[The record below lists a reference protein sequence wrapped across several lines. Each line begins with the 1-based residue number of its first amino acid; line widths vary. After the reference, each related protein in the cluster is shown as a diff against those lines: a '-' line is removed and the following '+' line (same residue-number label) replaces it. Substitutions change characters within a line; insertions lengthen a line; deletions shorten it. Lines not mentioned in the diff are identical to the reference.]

1 MTGSTERDRIA
12 LPAPTVW
19 PMAEEGMLTFA
30 VRARRGRAAL
40 DRPPSEWP

>member
-1 MTGSTERDRIA
+1 MTESTERDRIA

-19 PMAEEGMLTFA
+19 PMAEEGMLTFT

-40 DRPPSEWP
+40 DGPPSE